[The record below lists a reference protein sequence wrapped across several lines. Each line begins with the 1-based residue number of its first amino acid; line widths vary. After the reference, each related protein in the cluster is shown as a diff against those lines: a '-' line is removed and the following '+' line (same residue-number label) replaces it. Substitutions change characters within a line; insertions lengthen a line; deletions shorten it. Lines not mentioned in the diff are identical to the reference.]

1 MVPNPKMMSH
11 GAEIEAV
18 KKSIGAEILVR
29 FLYFLPQSVE

>member
-18 KKSIGAEILVR
+18 KKSIGEEILVR